1 MQTAASLLRAGVQ
14 THAGALALTLDPRF
28 QGLPD
33 TAHGGSVLAALDLLA
48 DVPGSREIVG
58 FYRRRV
64 PLGTPL
70 ALRVTRAD
78 VFRYAVV
85 NESGVLVEGH
95 VGASVVAATAPVVSP
110 SGGGALLPVSRTCFA
125 CGTDNAI
132 GLGVRLAHDDATVHG
147 DFVPDERFHDDS
159 GAVSPVA
166 ITTLLDEAAFW
177 LGALATGES
186 GMTTELRVAVH
197 RSARASAPVT
207 VVGRRADVVQRPD
220 DERYWITRVM
230 AIDANRAVIAS
241 GTITFVVIRG
251 AARRLVAGL
260 LATNRAEALHAVFPR
275 YVGTA

>member
-1 MQTAASLLRAGVQ
+1 MHTAASLLRAGVQ
-14 THAGALALTLDPRF
+14 THDGALALTLDPRF

-78 VFRYAVV
+78 VFRYALV
-85 NESGVLVEGH
+85 NESGVLVDGH
-95 VGASVVAATAPVVSP
+95 VEASATAPALVVSP
-110 SGGGALLPVSRTCFA
+110 LDGGTPLPVSRTCFA
-125 CGTDNAI
+125 CGTENAI
-132 GLGVRLAHDDATVHG
+132 GLRVRLAHDDATVHG
-147 DFVPDERFHDDS
+147 AFVPDERFHDDN
-159 GAVSPVA
+159 GAVSSVA

-186 GMTTELRVAVH
+186 GMTTELRVTVR
-197 RSARASAPVT
+197 RSARAREPLT
-207 VVGRRADVVQRPD
+207 VVGRRAEVMQRPD
-220 DERYWITRVM
+220 DERYWITRVA
-230 AIDANRAVIAS
+230 AIDANRNVIAF
-241 GTITFVVIRG
+241 GTITFVVVRG

-260 LATNRAEALHAVFPR
+260 HATNPAEVLHAVFPR
-275 YVGTA
+275 HLGTA